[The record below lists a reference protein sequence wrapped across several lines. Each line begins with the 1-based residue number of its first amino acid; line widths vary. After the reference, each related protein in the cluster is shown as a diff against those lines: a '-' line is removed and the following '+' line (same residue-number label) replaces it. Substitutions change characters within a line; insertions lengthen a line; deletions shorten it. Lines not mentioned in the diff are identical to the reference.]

1 MYSLVS
7 GQAVEVSGSQKQ
19 QTPYEPP
26 EVSLIPMTSN
36 SSTFRAWLQLIR
48 PPNLFTVPGDPLAGY
63 VVACVAAARVPELP
77 LAVLPVLAA
86 LCLYVGGLIGND
98 VADEAEDLRD
108 RPGRPIPSGRV
119 TRLQALAAS
128 AGCVISG
135 FLLALAAGRT
145 VFYAAVFTQ
154 TAICAYNGGLKRF
167 SIVGAL
173 VMGACRGGSVLLGA
187 TAAGWPGVSV
197 SPVVA
202 ISHGCTLPC
211 GSIWAAHGALIAVA
225 AGIMLYIAA
234 VTAVADRET
243 EVVRLGVRRW
253 LPLVALLGLWCGA
266 GALLPH
272 LYPVQAFLFCLLGGA
287 AMAWAGLQAGRL
299 RGLPPPP
306 VVGRSVGALIRGLLL
321 VQAGLCALGG
331 TPGLAVAVVLL
342 TLWPLSGVVSRWF
355 YAS

>member
-1 MYSLVS
+1 MTTFSL
-7 GQAVEVSGSQKQ
+7 
-19 QTPYEPP
+19 TR
-26 EVSLIPMTSN
+26 
-36 SSTFRAWLQLIR
+36 RAWLQLVR

-63 VVACVAAARVPELP
+63 VVACVAAARVVELQ

-98 VADEAEDLRD
+98 VADEAEDRRD

-119 TRLQALAAS
+119 TRLQALAVS
-128 AGCVISG
+128 VSCVVVG
-135 FLLALAAGRT
+135 LLLAWMAGINT
-145 VFYAAVFTQ
+145 FYAAVFTQ

-187 TAAGWPGVSV
+187 TVAGWPGDSL
-197 SPVVA
+197 PAGVA
-202 ISHGCTLPC
+202 ISHGCTIPC
-211 GSIWAAHGALIAVA
+211 GSIWAARGALIAVS

-234 VTAVADRET
+234 VTAVAERET
-243 EVVRLGVRRW
+243 EAVRLGVRRW
-253 LPLVALLGLWCGA
+253 LPLVVLLGLWCGA

-272 LYPVQAFLFCLLGGA
+272 LCLEQVFLFCLLGGA
-287 AMAWAGLQAGRL
+287 AMAWSIRQAWLL
-299 RGLPPPP
+299 RGMPPPP

-321 VQAGLCALGG
+321 VQAGFCALGG
-331 TPGLAVAVVLL
+331 MHGLVAAAVLL
-342 TLWPLSGVVSRWF
+342 ALWPLSAAVARWF